1 MLFTFVQKY
10 PKMKKTIS
18 VAAVLVAM
26 LFAAPSFAQI
36 PGVSKVTKALPKVS
50 VGIKLG
56 ANFQQLDGDGWAK
69 AYKPG
74 ILGGAFVGVTKN
86 KWGIQLEALVKSVQ
100 FDFSVPSGTAVPDPI
115 KGVYLDVPVLLEY
128 RLVHRLWLQLGPQYS
143 ELLSATSGGNDL
155 KKDFNAGDFSG
166 VLGLEAR
173 LPLHL
178 TVSARY
184 ILGFTNI
191 NNTSESGA
199 SGAWNN
205 RTIQLAVGF
214 RFL

>member
-1 MLFTFVQKY
+1 MKNILSLTALCATLLFTN
-10 PKMKKTIS
+10 S
-18 VAAVLVAM
+18 AM
-26 LFAAPSFAQI
+26 AQI

-50 VGIKLG
+50 LGVKLG
-56 ANFQQLDGDGWAK
+56 ANFQEISGSDWEK
-69 AYKPG
+69 TYKPG
-74 ILGGAFVGVTKN
+74 VVGGLFVGLTKN
-86 KWGIQLEALVKSVQ
+86 KWGIQVEALVKSVQ
-100 FDFSVPSGTAVPDPI
+100 FDFSGPASDPV
-115 KGVYLDVPVLLEY
+115 KGVYLDVPLLLEY
-128 RLVHRLWLQLGPQYS
+128 KIIPRLWLQLGPQYS
-143 ELLSATSGGNDL
+143 ELLSAKESGQDV

-173 LPLHL
+173 LPLHF

-191 NNTSESGA
+191 NNTSETGVSD
-199 SGAWNN
+199 SWKN